1 MRYSKIPDETVRRLP
16 IYLRGLQLFTEQ
28 GYERVSSKKLAEWL
42 RIKPTQ
48 LRKDLS
54 YFGDFGVPG
63 VGYDPKKLALAI
75 RSILNLD
82 VPHKAV
88 LVGCG
93 NLGMALLKYT
103 GFQDFGLQIAAVFD
117 NDPKKIGRK
126 LRHYEIE
133 DVEKISELEK
143 RGIFLAILAVPP
155 ESAQPVSNELIK
167 AGVQG
172 ILNFAPH
179 QLDVNRH
186 VKVININIGMDFARL
201 PYYLPRRIRMSV

>member
-28 GYERVSSKKLAEWL
+28 GYEKVSSKKLAEWL
-42 RIKPTQ
+42 RIKPPQ

-63 VGYDPKKLALAI
+63 VGYDPKKLSHAI

-82 VPHKAV
+82 IPHRAA

-93 NLGMALLKYT
+93 NLGLALLKYT
-103 GFQDFGLQIAAVFD
+103 GFQEFGLEITTLFD
-117 NDPKKIGRK
+117 NDPQKIGRI
-126 LRHYEIE
+126 LHNRTIE
-133 DVEKISELEK
+133 DISKIASLEK
-143 RGIFLAILAVPP
+143 RGVFLAILAVPP
-155 ESAQPVSNELIK
+155 ESAQWVTDLLVK

-172 ILNFAPH
+172 ILNFAPC
-179 QLDVNRH
+179 QLEVSRY
-186 VKVININIGMDFARL
+186 VKLININIGMDFARL
-201 PYYLPRRIRMSV
+201 PYYLPRRVRVS